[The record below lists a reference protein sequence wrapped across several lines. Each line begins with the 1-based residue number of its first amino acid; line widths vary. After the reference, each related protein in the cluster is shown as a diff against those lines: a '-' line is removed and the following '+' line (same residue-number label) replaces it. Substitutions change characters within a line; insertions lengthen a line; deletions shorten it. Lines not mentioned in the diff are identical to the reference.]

1 MAVSPQL
8 PEHSL
13 KLRAEK
19 HVPFELLHDPENRL
33 AREFGVRIEL
43 PDDLKA
49 ANRSLGLDL
58 PLFNGDEAWTLP
70 DPSRFIIDQKKR
82 IRYAVLDPNY
92 TKRVSAAHTLSAL
105 WDMI

>member
-1 MAVSPQL
+1 VAISPQL

-13 KLRAEK
+13 RLRSEK
-19 HVPFELLHDPENRL
+19 DVPFELLHDPENRL

-43 PDDLKA
+43 SDDLKA

-58 PLFNGDEAWTLP
+58 PAFNGDDTWSLP
-70 DPSRFIIDQKKR
+70 IPSRFIIDQKKR
-82 IRYAVLDPNY
+82 VRYAVLDPDY
-92 TKRVSAAHTLSAL
+92 TLRTTASHTLSAL